1 MKQGLEFASK
11 SVITGLIIIL
21 PVYLAALLLLKG
33 MKSVVGLVQPLAMLL
48 PEAFPAE
55 KLLSLLFILVICF
68 MIGVAVRTR
77 AGQMARERV
86 GKILTEKMPG
96 FELIRSLTQRMAGK
110 DVEHTWKPALIEVD
124 DGLVP
129 GFIIEENEDGRYT
142 IFIPSV
148 PTPFAGAVYILD
160 SQRVH
165 PLNVPFVEAIKVVSR
180 WGSGAHELVLAMEGG
195 GKLGGDSGVPNKL

>member
-1 MKQGLEFASK
+1 MKQGLEFVSK
-11 SVITGLIIIL
+11 AVITGLIIIL